1 MLEDIQIK
9 IDAEGAVILDK
20 IISDAVTKAVRTIRE
35 EERKQLMTKSDIR
48 LHNTKIL
55 LENYRNFKQHSQ
67 KSIKSINQLV
77 QHKLQEISKV
87 NIDIDF
93 SQKWDDIY
101 VDSIVKSS
109 AKTAIILKQIDSFI
123 EYYDLKCMSSKRE
136 DIRRR
141 IKVIKMLYINEKEMT
156 YEDIAEKLFIN
167 VRTVDNTRKAATR
180 ELSALFF
187 GIDGVKLY

>member
-1 MLEDIQIK
+1 MEDIQIK

-35 EERKQLMTKSDIR
+35 EERKRLIDKSDIR

-77 QHKLQEISKV
+77 EEKLQEISKE

-93 SQKWDDIY
+93 SQKWNDIY

-123 EYYDLKCMSSKRE
+123 EYYNLKCMSSKRE

-141 IKVIKMLYINEKEMT
+141 IKVIKMLYINEEEMT

>member
-1 MLEDIQIK
+1 MEDIQIK

-77 QHKLQEISKV
+77 EEKLQEISKV

>member
-20 IISDAVTKAVRTIRE
+20 IISEAVTKAVRTIRE

-77 QHKLQEISKV
+77 EEKLQEISKV

>member
-77 QHKLQEISKV
+77 EEKLQEISKV

>member
-77 QHKLQEISKV
+77 EEKLQEISKV

-187 GIDGVKLY
+187 GIDGV

>member
-35 EERKQLMTKSDIR
+35 EERKRLIDKSDIR

-77 QHKLQEISKV
+77 EEKLQEISKE

-93 SQKWDDIY
+93 SQKWNDIY

-123 EYYDLKCMSSKRE
+123 EYYNLKCMSSKRE

-141 IKVIKMLYINEKEMT
+141 IKVIKMLYINEEEMT

>member
-35 EERKQLMTKSDIR
+35 EERKRLIDKSDIR

-55 LENYRNFKQHSQ
+55 LENYRNFKQHSD

-77 QHKLQEISKV
+77 EAKIQEFSKV

>member
-1 MLEDIQIK
+1 MEDIQIK

-35 EERKQLMTKSDIR
+35 EERKRLIDKSDIR

-55 LENYRNFKQHSQ
+55 LENYRNFKQHSD

-77 QHKLQEISKV
+77 EAKIQEFSKV